1 MFAPWRTQKS
11 KRKHKDPITG
21 NLFIKYLTERG
32 GIVLTGHTTFHL
44 PNQKVMDISYTGPAF
59 VFPFPV
65 FRWKQTHSRVRHFC
79 VIWQSSIQYKVAR
92 PTKNEI

>member
-21 NLFIKYLTERG
+21 DLFIMYLTERG
-32 GIVLTGHTTFHL
+32 GIVLAGDTPSHL
-44 PNQKVMDISYTGPAF
+44 LNQKVMDISYTGPAF

-65 FRWKQTHSRVRHFC
+65 FRRKQRVKV
-79 VIWQSSIQYKVAR
+79 VIT
-92 PTKNEI
+92 P

>member
-32 GIVLTGHTTFHL
+32 SIVLAGHTTSHL

-59 VFPFPV
+59 VFPFPI
-65 FRWKQTHSRVRHFC
+65 FRRKQRVKV
-79 VIWQSSIQYKVAR
+79 VIT
-92 PTKNEI
+92 P